1 MKSAWTTAAGENK
14 ELYLE
19 PGAYTLRET
28 SAPDGY
34 AKAADISF
42 VVDDSGKVLIDGAEV
57 MTVEMIDVSISKE
70 ISVKKVD
77 DSGYPVIGAR
87 LAIKEDEAGTTV
99 STWES
104 GTLPQSVSL
113 AFGKSYILS
122 EDTVPEGYM
131 KADDI
136 KISVSKD
143 GALIV
148 DGKETDDSTISMV
161 DSMKKPFLI
170 NKVNDTGD
178 PVIGA
183 KLALIDKDTGET
195 AFLWTTD
202 DAPYEAKLQSGK
214 EYTLREL
221 EAPRGYEK
229 ANDVEIEISADMK
242 LIVDGKEKTDTTITM
257 VDSFKHYALPST
269 GTESRGHL
277 RELLYIIALVC
288 TISLVCR
295 KGKPN

>member
-1 MKSAWTTAAGENK
+1 MKTMKKTVSLLICAVMVATTVFGAGLASLLN
-14 ELYLE
+14 
-19 PGAYTLRET
+19 
-28 SAPDGY
+28 

-42 VVDDSGKVLIDGAEV
+42 EVDSSGKVLIDGAEV
-57 MTVEMIDVSISKE
+57 MAVEMIDVSTNNE

-87 LAIKEDEAGTTV
+87 LAIKDDETGATV
-99 STWES
+99 SAWES
-104 GTLPQSVSL
+104 GTLPQSISL
-113 AFGKSYILS
+113 AFGKSYTLA
-122 EDTVPEGYM
+122 EDTAPEGYM
-131 KADDI
+131 KAADI
-136 KISVSKD
+136 QISVSKD
-143 GALIV
+143 GALMV
-148 DGKETDDSTISMV
+148 DGKEADNSTISMV

-229 ANDVEIEISADMK
+229 ADDMEIKISTDMK
-242 LIVDGKEKTDTTITM
+242 LTVDGKEVDGTTITM
-257 VDSFKHYALPST
+257 VDSFKPYVLPST
-269 GTESRGHL
+269 GTDSRGHL

-295 KGKPN
+295 KKKPN